1 MKRTFHAGMKEYD
14 ILACMHAVGSGA
26 LFFFLREKIERERE
40 NKQLAEQ
47 YY

>member
-40 NKQLAEQ
+40 RERERE
-47 YY
+47 